1 VIYGIAALSL
11 CAIGLHAVGHARTL
25 NVSLI
30 MGWAGASV
38 VAAALIA
45 ARDHEKKLL
54 GVYAT
59 QRTWLDGH
67 RDDLVAKGYFVR
79 VP

>member
-1 VIYGIAALSL
+1 MDKK
-11 CAIGLHAVGHARTL
+11 AVKQ
-25 NVSLI
+25 
-30 MGWAGASV
+30 
-38 VAAALIA
+38 ALIA

-67 RDDLVAKGYFVR
+67 RDELVKDGYFVNQ
-79 VP
+79 P